1 MDVESNKKTPP
12 PPQKKKKK
20 KIVDTSPAAVVVRYK
35 RLIQFP
41 SNKRD
46 YLFFFTKIS
55 FSWKPK
61 KTIPLKIGRY
71 RKTVLHLASS
81 TQAIF
86 LLRQA
91 TYTWVLILIYRQTRF
106 FTEGSHRYCEAFLFL
121 QRLCNFLIY
130 CQRNFTFFYLLKIL
144 LLRLLFLTLWI
155 KLFILLRCFITQG
168 YHW

>member
-1 MDVESNKKTPP
+1 MDVESNKKT
-12 PPQKKKKK
+12 QKKKKK
-20 KIVDTSPAAVVVRYK
+20 KK
-35 RLIQFP
+35 RLWTHRRQPLLFVIKDWF
-41 SNKRD
+41 SSLVIKGTTF
-46 YLFFFTKIS
+46 FFFTKIS

-91 TYTWVLILIYRQTRF
+91 TYPWVLILIYRQTRF

-121 QRLCNFLIY
+121 QRLYNFLIY

-168 YHW
+168 SHW